1 VRILVVDDDEAIRI
15 LLASRLRTL
24 GHEIDTASDGSEA
37 WGKLTSQRSD
47 LLVCDWN
54 MPVMTG
60 LELCRKIRESDW
72 PSYVYVILCTSM
84 NQKADFL
91 AGMEAGA
98 DDFIV
103 KPVDFADLRVRIRAA
118 ERMLELQRELSSQ
131 NQNLREVYGKLR
143 GAYDTIERDLQV
155 AAAMQLEL
163 LPKKAELNRR
173 VNLDWLFIPSLFLAG
188 DMLNYFMFDEERLVL
203 YHLDVAGHGIP
214 AALLSVML
222 NRLLLPFPGSPIAA
236 IDSGGK
242 LGHLLPPDQV
252 VAGLNRR
259 FQSTT
264 DSYFTMIYGIFE
276 TSSRKLTFCQA
287 GHPGPVLL
295 SPGGKL
301 RRLGSGGFPVGM
313 MPDMEYEQQSTRLKR
328 GDRIIFYSDGIPE
341 CLNPNG
347 SRYSEQNLFNI
358 LRGCGPYPLSQMLD
372 SVRDDVARWRGDA
385 ELSDDLSLLAME
397 CL

>member
-1 VRILVVDDDEAIRI
+1 
-15 LLASRLRTL
+15 
-24 GHEIDTASDGSEA
+24 
-37 WGKLTSQRSD
+37 
-47 LLVCDWN
+47 
-54 MPVMTG
+54 
-60 LELCRKIRESDW
+60 
-72 PSYVYVILCTSM
+72 M

-131 NQNLREVYGKLR
+131 NQNLREVYDKLR
-143 GAYDTIERDLQV
+143 GAYDTIERDLQ
-155 AAAMQLEL
+155 AAAALQLEL
-163 LPKKAELNRR
+163 LPKKTELNHHL
-173 VNLDWLFIPSLFLAG
+173 NLDWLFIPSLFLAG
-188 DMLNYFMFDEERLVL
+188 DMLNYFMFDQETLVL

-222 NRLLLPFPGSPIAA
+222 NRLLLPFPGSPIAKM
-236 IDSGGK
+236 DSGGK
-242 LGHLLPPDQV
+242 LGQLLPPDEV

-259 FQSTT
+259 FQSAT

-276 TSSRKLTFCQA
+276 TGSRNLTFCQA

-295 SPGGKL
+295 SPDGEL

-313 MPDMEYEQQSTRLKR
+313 MPDMEYEQQSVRLNP
-328 GDRIIFYSDGIPE
+328 GDRIFFYSDGIPE
-341 CLNPNG
+341 CLSPNG
-347 SRYSEQNLFNI
+347 SRYSEQNLFNV
-358 LRGCGPYPLSQMLD
+358 LRGCRPCPLSQLLD
-372 SVRDDVARWRGDA
+372 LVLDDVARWRGDA